1 VPLIGGVTGSLLAFV
16 VGELDQRLH
25 LPEQLTY
32 SADTATT
39 LLTTIVGATI
49 ALTGF
54 VVTISVLVIQM
65 ATGTLSPRFMR
76 LWYRDRLQ
84 KAVLAMLVGTLAF
97 SLVTLR
103 KSGTGIT
110 PNLGVVITG
119 FLVFG
124 SIVLFLLFLDR
135 FIHRLRP
142 VAVVQLV
149 VRQGMRHFSSPVVT
163 TGAESAE
170 DVPTD
175 AEPVAVIRG
184 PQTGSIQAIDR
195 KGILDWATSNDCV
208 IVLRRAPGDFVA
220 KGGKIADVYG
230 VAGSS
235 ADTGRLGGM
244 IALGTER
251 TIEQDPAFAVRVV
264 VDVATRAL
272 SPAVN
277 DPTTA
282 VQVLDHLEV
291 LLHEIGS
298 RPLSRRAILRDEG
311 GRVRVVIPT
320 LDWSEFLML
329 GVMEIRHYGASSIQV
344 VRRLR
349 AMLEDL
355 RDSVLPQ
362 NRPAVEEEL
371 SRLDRV
377 VDRVFGGTDDL
388 DDARTADRQGIGSLV
403 EGGRHGR

>member
-32 SADTATT
+32 SPDTATT
-39 LLTTIVGATI
+39 LLTTIVGAMI

-110 PNLGVVITG
+110 PNLGVVTTG

-149 VRQGMRHFSSPVVT
+149 VRQGM
-163 TGAESAE
+163 
-170 DVPTD
+170 
-175 AEPVAVIRG
+175 
-184 PQTGSIQAIDR
+184 
-195 KGILDWATSNDCV
+195 
-208 IVLRRAPGDFVA
+208 
-220 KGGKIADVYG
+220 
-230 VAGSS
+230 
-235 ADTGRLGGM
+235 
-244 IALGTER
+244 GT
-251 TIEQDPAFAVRVV
+251 
-264 VDVATRAL
+264 
-272 SPAVN
+272 
-277 DPTTA
+277 
-282 VQVLDHLEV
+282 
-291 LLHEIGS
+291 
-298 RPLSRRAILRDEG
+298 SRR
-311 GRVRVVIPT
+311 P
-320 LDWSEFLML
+320 W
-329 GVMEIRHYGASSIQV
+329 
-344 VRRLR
+344 
-349 AMLEDL
+349 
-355 RDSVLPQ
+355 
-362 NRPAVEEEL
+362 
-371 SRLDRV
+371 
-377 VDRVFGGTDDL
+377 
-388 DDARTADRQGIGSLV
+388 
-403 EGGRHGR
+403 